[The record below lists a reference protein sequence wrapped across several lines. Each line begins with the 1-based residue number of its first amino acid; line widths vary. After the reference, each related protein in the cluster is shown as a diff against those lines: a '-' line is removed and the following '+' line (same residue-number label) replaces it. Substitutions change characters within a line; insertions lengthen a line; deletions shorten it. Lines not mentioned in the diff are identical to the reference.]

1 MTWPLNFFQEP
12 EPPKILTAL
21 GDTDTAPGGSA
32 MLELKMKGYPRPQMK
47 WTKDGQAILAGDR
60 FKFVYPDQ
68 ETIALII
75 NKVSGDDAGTYKV
88 TLSNDLGEAST
99 EGKLTLSGAPQF
111 KEKIEDQKTAI
122 DEPWKIV
129 AQVKKTPG

>member
-1 MTWPLNFFQEP
+1 
-12 EPPKILTAL
+12 
-21 GDTDTAPGGSA
+21 

-75 NKVSGDDAGTYKV
+75 NKVTGDDVGTYKV

-129 AQVKKTPG
+129 ALVTGNTTTSFVKKC

>member
-1 MTWPLNFFQEP
+1 MAPQLS
-12 EPPKILTAL
+12 ILKSESVQVT
-21 GDTDTAPGGSA
+21 
-32 MLELKMKGYPRPQMK
+32 
-47 WTKDGQAILAGDR
+47 
-60 FKFVYPDQ
+60 
-68 ETIALII
+68 
-75 NKVSGDDAGTYKV
+75 GDDVGTYKV

-129 AQVKKTPG
+129 AQVTGELLLQNFVLFFSSRTKQGSFYFFDNS